1 MSDLAIKVSNL
12 SKQYL
17 NNQSKEGVFKYAL
30 QDVSFEV
37 KKGER
42 ISLVGSNGSGKSTL
56 LSILSGITKPN
67 SGRIEIFGRVASIL
81 KIGESFHPDFTGREN
96 SDFLLRLESNQDEK
110 IENDLNKVKE
120 FSGLGDFFDKPIK
133 YYSQGMFLRLAFSCI
148 YLVDADIYLLDE
160 VLGVGDEAFALKSDY
175 FFQELIR
182 KNKTIIIATHNK
194 KEAIQKTNKT
204 IWIEEGKLKEFG
216 ATQNVIID
224 HVKFQRIKFEKD
236 ILGNKEFDR
245 TKVFAPKEGEDINI
259 LSHERLKD
267 CENENL
273 QLKEVKIEGRSS
285 PFILKE
291 EAFSIKI
298 KIFKKIKK
306 PAISCMLKVRDI
318 FNNPAFFTL
327 TPLNRNKIN
336 IEEQTR
342 EYSGIITYNCEIP
355 ANFLNSGEYFLSIF
369 FGFQDNDGNSEKTFV
384 YNKRAFKLPN
394 EIKFKVRTKGLNF
407 FTDAEHYSINPSLT
421 WDVFKE

>member
-1 MSDLAIKVSNL
+1 MSELAIKVSNL

-17 NNQSKEGVFKYAL
+17 SLNSKESEFDFAL
-30 QDVSFEV
+30 NNISFEV
-37 KKGER
+37 KHGDR
-42 ISLVGSNGSGKSTL
+42 ISLIGSNGSGKSTL
-56 LSILSGITKPN
+56 LSILSGVTKPTF
-67 SGRIEIFGRVASIL
+67 GTVEIFGRVASIL

-96 SDFLLRLESNQDEK
+96 SDFLLRLEAKKEEK
-110 IENDLNKVKE
+110 LDITLEKVKE

-148 YLVDADIYLLDE
+148 YLIDADIYLLDE
-160 VLGVGDEAFALKSDY
+160 VLGVGDESFALKADF
-175 FFQELIR
+175 FFQELI
-182 KNKTIIIATHNK
+182 KNNKTIIIATHNK

-245 TKVFAPKEGEDINI
+245 TKVFDPKEGEDINI
-259 LSHERLKD
+259 LSDEKLKNY
-267 CENENL
+267 ENENL
-273 QLKEVKIEGRSS
+273 QLKEIKVEGESS

-291 EAFSIKI
+291 EPFSIKI

-327 TPLNRNKIN
+327 TPLNKNKIN

-342 EYSGIITYNCEIP
+342 EYSGIVTYSCEIP
-355 ANFLNSGEYFLSIF
+355 ANFLNSGDYFLSVF
-369 FGFQDNDGNSEKTFV
+369 FGFENNVEQTEENFI
-384 YNKRAFKLPN
+384 YNKRALKLPN
-394 EIKFKVRTKGLNF
+394 EVKFKVRTKKVNF
-407 FTDAEHYSINPSLT
+407 FTDSEHYSINPALY
-421 WDVFKE
+421 WEIKKD